1 VRVRSRHTKYNVLN
15 DFNVNRFGLLDKRNV
30 ALGKR
35 NVALDKRNV
44 ALGKRNVALGLR
56 NVALG
61 KINVIL
67 GKNVANVVL
76 GKKKSRNR

>member
-15 DFNVNRFGLLDKRNV
+15 DFSVNRFGLFEKRKV
-30 ALGKR
+30 ALGK
-35 NVALDKRNV
+35 
-44 ALGKRNVALGLR
+44 G

-76 GKKKSRNR
+76 GKKEARE